1 MEFTKTTL
9 IMLVQMKMK
18 CKKGKNIENWTENEF
33 TNLIQNNTFIEG
45 SNNQKAK
52 YYYIKSISFMHVTD
66 TLQRVREV
74 NVDVIDVEKY
84 LKKIEK

>member
-1 MEFTKTTL
+1 
-9 IMLVQMKMK
+9 
-18 CKKGKNIENWTENEF
+18 
-33 TNLIQNNTFIEG
+33 
-45 SNNQKAK
+45 
-52 YYYIKSISFMHVTD
+52 MHVTD